1 MSSSTLFRLSGVA
14 LIVGSLLG
22 TLGFFLWR
30 IFGSSFEEFGS
41 FRMST
46 DLLLLA
52 SFLVLLIGLPG
63 MYAYQ
68 AHRAGRLG
76 LVSFVM
82 VFLGLAAHE
91 VSTAPLTTFVPPLLA
106 SRPET
111 QALVAQP
118 DTLESE
124 LGTVWIAYYLTFLL
138 IYYLGIVVLGVAT
151 LRARVFPRWA
161 AVLLIAGPLLG
172 ILGGA
177 FVPVAQDVGLAAIV
191 VGWVWCGYALVAGKT
206 GAKQAT
212 PQAGGAPQ
220 PTA

>member
-14 LIVGSLLG
+14 LIVGSLLA
-22 TLGFFLWR
+22 TVGFTLWR
-30 IFGSSFEEFGS
+30 IFGSSFEEFGA
-41 FRMST
+41 FRMSA

-52 SFLVLLIGLPG
+52 GFLILLIGLPG

-68 AHRAGRLG
+68 ADRAGRLG

-91 VSTAPLTTFVPPLLA
+91 VSTAPLTIFVPPLLA

-118 DTLESE
+118 DTLETE
-124 LGTVWIAYYLTFLL
+124 LGTVWIAYYATFLL

-161 AVLLIAGPLLG
+161 AVLLISGPPMLF
-172 ILGGA
+172 LGGA
-177 FVPVAQDVGLAAIV
+177 FVPVVQDVGLVAIA
-191 VGWVWCGYALVAGKT
+191 VGWVWCGYALLAAKT
-206 GAKQAT
+206 GDKQAT
-212 PQAGGAPQ
+212 SQAGGVPH